1 MAAHYARDTAMKC
14 GFCGYDFD
22 PSEAEIA
29 CGGCPL
35 VKGCHLV
42 RCPCCS
48 YEMPPEA
55 KLIGWLR
62 SLKAQLQVQEIKDV
76 KESTK

>member
-1 MAAHYARDTAMKC
+1 MKC
-14 GFCGYDFD
+14 GFCRYEFD
-22 PSEAEIA
+22 ISEAETA
-29 CGGCPL
+29 CGNCPL

-42 RCPCCS
+42 RCPRCG

-55 KLIGWLR
+55 RLISWLR
-62 SLKAQLQVQEIKDV
+62 RLKVKLQTHEIKDS

>member
-1 MAAHYARDTAMKC
+1 MKC

-22 PSEAEIA
+22 PSEAESA

-42 RCPCCS
+42 RCPRCS

-55 KLIGWLR
+55 KLISWLR
-62 SLKAQLQVQEIKDV
+62 SLKAQLQVHEIKDA
-76 KESTK
+76 KESIK

>member
-1 MAAHYARDTAMKC
+1 MKC

-22 PSEAEIA
+22 PSEAETA
-29 CGGCPL
+29 CGNCPL

-42 RCPCCS
+42 RCPRCN

-55 KLIGWLR
+55 KLISWLR
-62 SLKAQLQVQEIKDV
+62 SLKAQLQVHEIKDA
-76 KESTK
+76 KESIK